1 MGTKTS
7 IAQIKST
14 LLRPSLS
21 SFFEVKIGIPNGL
34 GIAGNEKWLDT
45 SRQKNLNLL
54 CSEVDL
60 PGSQLITTDITNDF
74 HGVTERRAYRRVF
87 EEETNFTFYVDS
99 SDYTPVK
106 FFERWIEYISNGV
119 GDQAAPQDLKKNDYF
134 YRMRYPEGND
144 GYTSQ
149 DGLEV
154 RKFERDLKY
163 TGLTYNFINSY
174 PVSITSMPVSYD
186 GSDILKCTVAMTYIR
201 YVINHGTWK
210 WPPTIAKSGKEGQ
223 STNPFDPLLQ
233 SIINGDADIP
243 YTPPSLLTP
252 PSLTPTTPTLLG
264 PNVA

>member
-7 IAQIKST
+7 IATIKST

-21 SFFEVKIGIPNGL
+21 SFFEVDIGIPNGL
-34 GIAGNEKWLDT
+34 RDWLDT
-45 SRQKNLNLL
+45 PRQNNLNLL

-99 SDYTPVK
+99 TDYTPVK

-119 GDQAAPQDLKKNDYF
+119 GVQAAPEDLKTNNYF

-144 GYTSQ
+144 GYTAQ
-149 DGLEV
+149 QGLEV

-163 TGLTYNFINSY
+163 TGLTYNFVNSY

-186 GSDILKCTVAMTYIR
+186 GSDILKCNVAMTYIR
-201 YVINHGTWK
+201 YVVNQGNWK
-210 WPPTIAKSGKEGQ
+210 WPPSLQKRVSQEAQ
-223 STNPFDPLLQ
+223 STNPFDPILQ
-233 SIINGDADIP
+233 SVINASGDIP
-243 YTPPSLLTP
+243 YTPPALAIP
-252 PSLTPTTPTLLG
+252 PLPPLPTPTLLG

>member
-7 IAQIKST
+7 IATIKST
-14 LLRPSLS
+14 LLKPSLS
-21 SFFEVKIGIPNGL
+21 SFFEVKIGIPPGLSSWL
-34 GIAGNEKWLDT
+34 GIRERD
-45 SRQKNLNLL
+45 LNLL

-119 GDQAAPQDLKKNDYF
+119 GDQAAPQDLKRSDYF
-134 YRMRYPEGND
+134 YRMRYPDGND

-149 DGLEV
+149 QGLEV
-154 RKFERDLKY
+154 RKFEKDLKS
-163 TGLTYNFINSY
+163 TGLTYNFVKSY
-174 PVSITSMPVSYD
+174 PVSITAMPVSYD

-201 YVINHGTWK
+201 YVLNQGNWEWT
-210 WPPTIAKSGKEGQ
+210 
-223 STNPFDPLLQ
+223 
-233 SIINGDADIP
+233 
-243 YTPPSLLTP
+243 PSLSKGLGNLFNPLTQ
-252 PSLTPTTPTLLG
+252 SEFNVGGFTGMTANLVNSVVDNATGSDFAGDVVGGIAGRLLRG
-264 PNVA
+264 L